1 LQDMPRPREYA
12 TFLLRVGIIER
23 ASWLRAGCF
32 HVKNRTSKNLGMGH
46 PPCFF
51 DLGLHEFFGRD
62 WTAMRAYMESGER
75 DWSSRLGAGR
85 SETGRANGASFS
97 GFFLILFVGL
107 GATGTGVSRAQN
119 SAPTTDSVLG
129 MMDKSA
135 QDFRTLTADIEHI
148 KYTDVVKDTSTES
161 GKLYVRRDEKM
172 RIEFT
177 KPDPRTILR
186 NGDNLY
192 VFTPKINRVEEY
204 DLGKNREMVDQYVL
218 LGFGTKSENVRK
230 SYLVTMLGETEFDHK
245 KTVLLELTPKSDQ
258 VRKQIAKIQMWID
271 ESSWLP
277 IQQKF
282 FETGSEDYL
291 IFHYTN
297 VMKNL
302 KIGDS
307 QFKQDWPK
315 GVSRTKPRA

>member
-1 LQDMPRPREYA
+1 MKR
-12 TFLLRVGIIER
+12 
-23 ASWLRAGCF
+23 
-32 HVKNRTSKNLGMGH
+32 
-46 PPCFF
+46 
-51 DLGLHEFFGRD
+51 
-62 WTAMRAYMESGER
+62 
-75 DWSSRLGAGR
+75 
-85 SETGRANGASFS
+85 FS
-97 GFFLILFVGL
+97 GVFLILIL
-107 GATGTGVSRAQN
+107 GWGAAGTGVSRAQN
-119 SAPTTDSVLG
+119 SAWNTDSVLE

-135 QDFRTLTADIEHI
+135 RDFHTLTADIEHI

-161 GKLYVRRDEKM
+161 GRLFVRRDEKM

-230 SYLVTMLGETEFDHK
+230 SYLVSLLGEKEFDHK
-245 KTVLLELTPKSDQ
+245 KTVMLELTPKSDQ

-271 ESSWLP
+271 EASWLP

-282 FETGSEDYL
+282 FEAGSEDYL

-302 KIGDS
+302 KIGDG

-315 GVSRTKPRA
+315 GVNRTKPRA